1 MTARLL
7 LDSNVVIRHING
19 TIDATSLYAAADTVY
34 ISPIVLGECLAGLRH
49 TNRDRNR
56 RAKLEMLLSFSNVAV
71 PPLTAATADHY
82 ARLWQ
87 YLTDTGRRIPSN
99 DIWIAA
105 HAMELAATLVTADRH
120 FDAIPNLPVLIAPAP
135 PSRATGAP

>member
-1 MTARLL
+1 MTALL

-19 TIDATSLYAAADTVY
+19 TRDGSALFAGADAVY
-34 ISPIVLGECLAGLRH
+34 LSPVVLGECLAGLRN

-56 RAKLEMLLSFSNVAV
+56 RAKLELLLSFSNVAV
-71 PPLTAATADHY
+71 PPLAAATATHY

-87 YLTDTGRRIPSN
+87 YLTDTGRPIPAN

-120 FDAIPNLPVLIAPAP
+120 FDAIPNLPVILVPAP
-135 PSRATGAP
+135 

>member
-1 MTARLL
+1 MTALL

-19 TIDATSLYAAADTVY
+19 TRDGSALFAGADAVY
-34 ISPIVLGECLAGLRH
+34 LSPVVLGECLAGLRN

-56 RAKLEMLLSFSNVAV
+56 RAKLELLLSCSNVAV
-71 PPLTAATADHY
+71 PPLTAATATHY

-87 YLTDTGRRIPSN
+87 YLTDTGRPIPAN

-120 FDAIPNLPVLIAPAP
+120 FDAIPNLSVILAP
-135 PSRATGAP
+135 GG